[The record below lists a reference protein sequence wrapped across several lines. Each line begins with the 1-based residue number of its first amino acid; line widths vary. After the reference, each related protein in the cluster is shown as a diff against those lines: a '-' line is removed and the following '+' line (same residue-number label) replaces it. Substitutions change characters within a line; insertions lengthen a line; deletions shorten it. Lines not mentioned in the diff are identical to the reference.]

1 MARHKATKAKKGP
14 VFVSLLLT
22 NIVALI
28 LIGLEFGYYD
38 FGPYFIGA
46 VSFEHALKGFLRTK
60 IVLGG
65 GFLILFNGYV
75 IIWNLFLKKKERS
88 SENKRSTKH
97 TNRKK

>member
-1 MARHKATKAKKGP
+1 MARHKATKAKKGA
-14 VFVSLLLT
+14 VIVSLLLT

-46 VSFEHALKGFLRTK
+46 VSFEHALKGFLRTE

-75 IIWNLFLKKKERS
+75 IIWNLFLKKKEMPS
-88 SENKRSTKH
+88 GNKQAKH
-97 TNRKK
+97 KN